1 MGKSCS
7 MVIRRR
13 WRAIVFPL
21 ILYAVSGSVTSYFVW
36 HANNGER
43 GLKTKDENQL
53 QLQALSEELAALQ
66 SDRKAWQR
74 RVDMMQAET
83 IDRDLLDEE
92 ARIILGRIG
101 KTDLVIPLQS
111 AAPSESKH

>member
-1 MGKSCS
+1 

-92 ARIILGRIG
+92 ARFILGRIG

-111 AAPSESKH
+111 AAPSESTH

>member
-1 MGKSCS
+1 

-13 WRAIVFPL
+13 WRAIVIPL

-92 ARIILGRIG
+92 DRIILGRIG
-101 KTDLVIPLQS
+101 KTDLVSPLQS
-111 AAPSESKH
+111 SAPSESKH

>member
-1 MGKSCS
+1 

-43 GLKTKDENQL
+43 GLKTKDENQAR
-53 QLQALSEELAALQ
+53 LQALNEELASLQ
-66 SDRKAWQR
+66 SERKAWQL
-74 RVDMMQAET
+74 RVEMMRADNV
-83 IDRDLLDEE
+83 DRDLLDEQ
-92 ARIILGRIG
+92 ARLILGRIG
-101 KTDLVIPLQS
+101 KSDLVLPLQPAS
-111 AAPSESKH
+111 ITEPKR

>member
-1 MGKSCS
+1 

-43 GLKTKDENQL
+43 GMKTKDENQTR
-53 QLQALSEELAALQ
+53 LQALSEEFASLQ
-66 SDRKAWQR
+66 SERKAWQH
-74 RVDMMQAET
+74 RVEMMRAET
-83 IDRDLLDEE
+83 VDRDLLDEQ
-92 ARIILGRIG
+92 ARLVLGRVG
-101 KTDLVIPLQS
+101 KNDLVLQLQPNTS
-111 AAPSESKH
+111 NETKR